1 MTGRVSAATPPQAP
15 RSHRRES
22 ALAGLLRRDPRR
34 IVLHRAVRI
43 TLAACVAFYTCRFLV
58 GDPQMA
64 VYSCFAAIS
73 LGALSNI
80 AGTARQRLRLY
91 VFALIAS
98 WVLVIVG
105 TWAAA
110 NIWAASVG
118 MLVVGF
124 AVSYIAIG
132 GPRLAGVSSGLLLM
146 YILPSFP
153 PYTPSALDS
162 RLIGVTLGTV
172 LIAAADRWLWPVPD
186 SQPYELRLATTADAL
201 AEYLQTMR
209 PLLGGSVVRADELA
223 AARKR
228 AVGAG
233 RASAPTSLPPQERPA
248 GPFRHDR
255 SMVACGSLLRLLIS
269 RTYAVEEALRRP
281 DAPDGPRR
289 GAFLLDA
296 VEAAVEECA
305 AALAGAGP
313 APDAEPVRAAN
324 RRHAELR
331 LSWLR
336 DIVREDSAIE
346 ARLRLGSTLSEL
358 GETADFVVQ
367 SVRLVCR
374 ATTSGQPGA
383 APLPRSSPLW
393 FADRST
399 LLLWWIRARGLLTP
413 RSVVFQNALRL
424 ALGLAAARF
433 LAGSFD
439 LSHGFWVL
447 LATLTLMRTTAT
459 ATRSAL
465 WPAFLGTVAG
475 ALTAAGLLLA
485 FGQEPAVFV
494 IVLPVVLIAAF
505 AVGPLAGPVL
515 GPAGGQ
521 FFFTLAVAAL
531 FIQVAPAD
539 WRLAEARLLDV
550 VLGGVVGSIVGV
562 LVWPSGGTGELRR
575 AAEGTLR
582 SMGEHIL
589 TTARSMAGLPSAD
602 VETTLRQV
610 RHNLI
615 LATDSLI
622 QSFSED
628 SNERDPDRWQA
639 FLVAGH
645 RTLHGSFV
653 LQQRYPTPGPLPWPG
668 MTALLLEVANG
679 TSRTAQEVADEISA
693 AHVVDLPPVEGQD
706 DQVWRWLVDTVRTAD
721 PTVDSLRVLDTR
733 AWMLDVDR
741 DLREIVASTPS
752 D

>member
-43 TLAACVAFYTCRFLV
+43 TLAACVAFYTCRFIV

-64 VYSCFAAIS
+64 VYSCFAAIA

-98 WVLVIVG
+98 WVLVTVG
-105 TWAAA
+105 TWAAS
-110 NIWAASVG
+110 NIWAATLG

-153 PYTPSALDS
+153 PYTPAALDS

-186 SQPYELRLATTADAL
+186 SQSYELRLATTADAL
-201 AEYLQTMR
+201 TAYLQAMR
-209 PLLGGSVVRADELA
+209 PLMDGSAVSADELE

-233 RASAPTSLPPQERPA
+233 RASAPTSLPPQERPT

-255 SMVACGSLLRLLIS
+255 SLLACGSLLRLLIS
-269 RTYAVEEALRRP
+269 RAYAVEKALRRP

-296 VEAAVEECA
+296 VEFAAQACA
-305 AALAGAGP
+305 AAVSGAGP
-313 APDAEPVRAAN
+313 APDAEPLRAAN
-324 RRHAELR
+324 RRHAQLR
-331 LSWLR
+331 LSWLG
-336 DIVREDSAIE
+336 DIVREDSALE
-346 ARLRLGSTLSEL
+346 AWLRLGSALSEL
-358 GETADFVVQ
+358 GETADIVVQ

-374 ATTSGQPGA
+374 APTPEQPGA
-383 APLPRSSPLW
+383 APPPRSSPLW
-393 FADRST
+393 FAHRST

-531 FIQVAPAD
+531 FIQVAPAN

-575 AAEGTLR
+575 AAERTLR

-589 TTARSMAGLPSAD
+589 TTARSMAGLPSLD
-602 VETTLRQV
+602 VETTLRQA
-610 RHNLI
+610 RRNLI
-615 LATDSLI
+615 LATDSLT
-622 QSFSED
+622 QSLSEG
-628 SNERDPDRWQA
+628 SNESDPDRWNA

-653 LQQRYPTPGPLPWPG
+653 LQQRYPSPGPLPWPD
-668 MTALLLEVANG
+668 MTALLLKVADG
-679 TSRTAQEVADEISA
+679 ASRTAQEVADEMHD
-693 AHVVDLPPVEGQD
+693 AHIGDLPPADAED
-706 DQVWRWLVDTVRTAD
+706 DQVRRWLLGTMRTAD
-721 PTVDSLRVLDTR
+721 PTVDLLRVVDTR
-733 AWMLDVDR
+733 AWMLDIDG
-741 DLREIVASTPS
+741 DLREIVAPAR
-752 D
+752 